1 MYLIA
6 CSVCFRIFEWK
17 CLICIVFDN
26 CGCILSVVWKVC
38 SCSSNFSFL
47 SSKIS
52 VLVMVALN
60 DADDVWDC
68 HWDAIPATD
77 STNLMLELRESQ
89 FRLCAV
95 CSTTSMLS
103 CFAVKTMDCAESG
116 ILCEIQE
123 QYGVAR
129 YVLSP
134 CDERTHFGHN

>member
-1 MYLIA
+1 
-6 CSVCFRIFEWK
+6 
-17 CLICIVFDN
+17 
-26 CGCILSVVWKVC
+26 
-38 SCSSNFSFL
+38 
-47 SSKIS
+47 
-52 VLVMVALN
+52 MVALN

-134 CDERTHFGHN
+134 CDERTHFGHNQVLVLESRHPREFQYHESHLFPFVQYIKLNG